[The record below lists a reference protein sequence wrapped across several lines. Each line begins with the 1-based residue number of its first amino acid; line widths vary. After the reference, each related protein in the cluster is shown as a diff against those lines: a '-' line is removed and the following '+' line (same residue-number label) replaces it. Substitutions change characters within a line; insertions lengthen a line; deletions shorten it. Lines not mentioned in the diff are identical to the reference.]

1 MESRTSNP
9 RRPIPFAEFT
19 ADVARRQAQFGPVD
33 VPRNAGNRR
42 TESKKALLRAIEELG
57 GKW

>member
-1 MESRTSNP
+1 MFKISKP
-9 RRPIPFAEFT
+9 DRPIPFSEW
-19 ADVARRQAQFGPVD
+19 VAYLEQRRAANPGLV